1 MPPPPVAAVASSNGP
16 EPGYNRLPPSQP
28 EGRPTVSLEEKAVE
42 MFRLLSLLLPP
53 ENRRKLQL
61 LLKFIRK
68 VGY

>member
-1 MPPPPVAAVASSNGP
+1 MLADGNPPVETLNM
-16 EPGYNRLPPSQP
+16 
-28 EGRPTVSLEEKAVE
+28 EEKAVE

-68 VGY
+68 VRSENQCRS